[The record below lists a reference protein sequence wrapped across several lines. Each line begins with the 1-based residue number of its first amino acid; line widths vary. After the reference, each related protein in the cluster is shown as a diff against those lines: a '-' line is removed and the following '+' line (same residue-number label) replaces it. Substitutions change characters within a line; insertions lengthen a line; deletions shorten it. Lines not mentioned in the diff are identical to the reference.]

1 MPRPAKEDVDL
12 HSILVLYVINCRIV
26 ALDFS
31 YLQEN
36 KMQRLRLWFLRC
48 VSLQMVNWGYS
59 MCHSL

>member
-31 YLQEN
+31 YSQEN
-36 KMQRLRLWFLRC
+36 KMQRLRLWFLHC
-48 VSLQMVNWGYS
+48 ASLQMVNWGYS